1 MADEQ
6 GQTPP
11 PIERI
16 PMKDMRS
23 AFDNWVGKA
32 GRWWVLL
39 VLAIGVLIYIVFLVN
54 GPDDATVGLPDLLYG
69 IGLFLIFSGVAF
81 GGIEF
86 LNEICSRQMLLMSEK
101 GKDTDTVATR
111 GVATRG
117 LENDVR
123 LTNISFSAVMDA
135 VRTLPFVRLLLVSG
149 IVVILAGVGFDP
161 KYEFPNITISTGST
175 EEGGAGSG
183 DTAPDES
190 SSPPAT
196 GEDATSTPQ
205 G

>member
-1 MADEQ
+1 
-6 GQTPP
+6 
-11 PIERI
+11 
-16 PMKDMRS
+16 MKDMRS
-23 AFDNWVGKA
+23 AFDTWVGKA
-32 GRWWVLL
+32 GRWWVVL
-39 VLAIGVLIYIVFLVN
+39 VLAIGLFIYIVFLAS

-86 LNEICSRQMLLMSEK
+86 LNAICSQQMLLMSEK

-161 KYEFPNITISTGST
+161 KYEFPNITISTGSS
-175 EEGGAGSG
+175 EEGGAG
-183 DTAPDES
+183 DTAPDEGS
-190 SSPPAT
+190 TPPP
-196 GEDATSTPQ
+196 GDEGPTSTPQ